1 MTGEDASVGAG
12 GTSRFPQTP
21 SPGPLPRTG
30 GFAAGSSYFGVR
42 ILRHVR
48 RDLEDLAARGYT
60 GVLHTFSENDLA
72 YYRGTMR
79 DIVAA
84 SHELGLTVQMCP
96 WGLGRTFGGEAESRW
111 VTFHPEACQ
120 VLDDGRRVATGCL
133 NQPSY
138 RAFCR
143 EWADAALECGTDYV
157 FWDEPHWTV
166 PAHVGV
172 DDAARWAC
180 RCDACADRFGSPLP
194 AELTDEVRA
203 FREGSLV
210 DFLREM
216 LAHVQARG
224 GQNTICLLPLT
235 EGPHGIRDWDAVAS
249 LPGLGV
255 LATDPYWKNFEESA
269 ASFVGRFSRL
279 LAETASRHGVGAQL
293 WLPSFGL
300 ADDDI
305 PDLVAAIDAARDAG
319 IDDLWTWGYEACAH
333 MTHLATPDAPAVW
346 EAVTGALTRADPLGS
361 AATER
366 HRVELHDLDLRPTR
380 ELVRLINDE
389 DSEVAHAVGRARD
402 EVTAAVDAIVERLR
416 AGGRLVYVGAGSSG
430 RLAALDAAECGPT
443 FSAAPGQ
450 VVALV
455 AGGTDLAV
463 PNEEAEDDADAGEAA
478 VREASVGAQDAVVA
492 VSAGG
497 RTPYTVAALEEA
509 ARRRALTIAVVG
521 THGSE
526 LAARAERVI
535 AIDTGPEVIA
545 GSTRLKAGTAQ
556 KLVLNTLSTV
566 TMVKLG
572 KTYGNLMVDVHASN
586 EKLRVRARRA
596 VGLATGAGASEVE
609 TAIAAAD
616 GDAKVALVVLATG
629 VDVPAARARLAAAG
643 GVVREAVRETADVV
657 GRD

>member
-1 MTGEDASVGAG
+1 MTG
-12 GTSRFPQTP
+12 R
-21 SPGPLPRTG
+21 
-30 GFAAGSSYFGVR
+30 AGSSYFGVR
-42 ILRHVR
+42 VLRHVR

-72 YYRGTMR
+72 YYRGTMG

-133 NQPSY
+133 NQPPY

-166 PAHVGV
+166 PAHVGI

-180 RCDACADRFGSPLP
+180 HCDACAERFGRPLP
-194 AELTDEVRA
+194 AELTDEARA
-203 FREGSLV
+203 FREASLV

-216 LAHVQARG
+216 LAHVRGRG
-224 GQNTICLLPLT
+224 GRNTICLLPLT
-235 EGPHGIRDWDAVAS
+235 EGPQGIRDWDAVAS
-249 LPGLGV
+249 LPGLDV
-255 LATDPYWKNFEESA
+255 LATDPYWKNFDENA
-269 ASFVGRFSRL
+269 GSFVGRFSRL
-279 LAETASRHGVGAQL
+279 LAETTSRHGVGAQL

-300 ADDDI
+300 TRDDI
-305 PDLVAAIDAARDAG
+305 PDLVAGVRAARDAG

-346 EAVTGALTRADPLGS
+346 EAVTAALTRADALAS
-361 AATER
+361 ARTER

-380 ELVRLINDE
+380 DLVGLINDG
-389 DSEVAHAVGRARD
+389 DAEVAHAVARAAD
-402 EVTAAVDAIVERLR
+402 AITLAVDAIVERLR
-416 AGGRLVYVGAGSSG
+416 DGGRLVYVGAGSSG

-443 FSAAPGQ
+443 FSAPPGQ
-450 VVALV
+450 VLALV
-455 AGGTDLAV
+455 AGGTDLSV
-463 PNEEAEDDADAGEAA
+463 PNEEREDDAHEGAAA
-478 VREASVGAQDAVVA
+478 VAGAEIGPADAVVA

-497 RTPYTVAALEEA
+497 RTPYTVAALDAA
-509 ARRRALTIAVVG
+509 ARRGALTIAVVG
-521 THGSE
+521 TSGSE

-535 AIDTGPEVIA
+535 EVDTGPEVIA
-545 GSTRLKAGTAQ
+545 GSTRMKAGTAQ

-586 EKLRVRARRA
+586 EKLRARARRA
-596 VGLATGAGASEVE
+596 VALATGAGPAEVDAAM
-609 TAIAAAD
+609 TAAG

-629 VDVPAARARLAAAG
+629 VDADAARDRLDAAG
-643 GVVREAVRETADVV
+643 GVVRDAVRGTPDVV